1 MPSFMGVVNLITKFE
16 QVFEKIKTHPKKQ
29 IAVAVAHDPTV
40 IDAVIMADELD
51 ITDYILVGDEK
62 KIIGISEDAGFDVKV
77 NKIYNE
83 TNSIKAVEKAVQLV
97 KSNKADILMKGFV
110 NTDDFLRGVLNRENG
125 LRTGKI
131 MSHVYVLESSALKRL
146 LFITDGSVNIYPDLE
161 TKCSI
166 ILNSIYLANIFDIT
180 DPKVAVTTAIELA
193 NPKMPSTID
202 AAVLAKMSQRGQFSG
217 KIIDGPLALDN
228 AISPWAAEHK
238 GIGGPVAG
246 KADIIIVPS
255 IEAGNMLCKA
265 HVYLTGGNLAG
276 VVIGA
281 SAPIVLT
288 SRADN
293 SQSKLNS
300 IATAVLMANME
311 RALSIKFGKVH
322 Y

>member
-1 MPSFMGVVNLITKFE
+1 MPSLWGLEILITKFE

-62 KIIGISEDAGFDVKV
+62 KIIEISEDAGFDVKV

-83 TNSIKAVEKAVQLV
+83 TNSIKAVERAVQLV

-110 NTDDFLRGVLNRENG
+110 NTDDFLRGVLNREKG

-246 KADIIIVPS
+246 HADIIVVPS

-288 SRADN
+288 SRADT

>member
-1 MPSFMGVVNLITKFE
+1 MEVESLITKFE
-16 QVFEKIKTHPKKQ
+16 QVFERIKSHPKKQ
-29 IAVAVAHDPTV
+29 VAVAVAHDETV
-40 IDAVIMADELD
+40 LEAVKTADELE

-62 KIIGISEDAGFDVKV
+62 KIIDISNDAGLDVKKT
-77 NKIYNE
+77 KIYNE
-83 TNSIKAVEKAVQLV
+83 PNSIKAVKTAVQLV

-110 NTDDFLRGVLNRENG
+110 NTDDFLRGVLDRDNG

-146 LFITDGSVNIYPDLE
+146 LFITDGSVNILPDLE
-161 TKCSI
+161 TKVSI
-166 ILNSIYLANIFDIT
+166 ILNSIYLANIFDIK

-246 KADIIIVPS
+246 HADIIVVPT
-255 IEAGNMLCKA
+255 IEAGNILCKA

-288 SRADN
+288 SRADT

-300 IATAVLMANME
+300 IATAVLMSNME
-311 RALSIKFGKVH
+311 RALSVKFGDVH

>member
-1 MPSFMGVVNLITKFE
+1 MITKFE
-16 QVFEKIKTHPKKQ
+16 QVFEKIKSHPKKQ
-29 IAVAVAHDPTV
+29 VAVAVAHDETV
-40 IDAVIMADELD
+40 LNAVIMAEERN

-62 KIIGISEDAGFDVKV
+62 KILEISDETGLKIKE

-83 TNSIKAVEKAVQLV
+83 PHNIRAVATAVELV
-97 KSNKADILMKGFV
+97 KTNKADILMKGFV
-110 NTDDFLRGVLNRENG
+110 NTDDFLRGVLSRENG

-131 MSHVYVLESSALKRL
+131 ISHVYVLESSALNRL

-166 ILNSIYLANIFDIT
+166 ILNSIYLANIFDIE
-180 DPKVAVTTAIELA
+180 DPKVAITTAIELA
-193 NPKMPSTID
+193 NPKMPATID

-246 KADIIIVPS
+246 KADIIVVPS

-288 SRADN
+288 SRADTA
-293 SQSKLNS
+293 QSKLYS
-300 IATAVLMANME
+300 IATAVLMANIE
-311 RALSIKFGKVH
+311 RNLGIKFGKVH

>member
-1 MPSFMGVVNLITKFE
+1 MITKFE
-16 QVFEKIKTHPKKQ
+16 QVFEKIKSHPKKQ
-29 IAVAVAHDPTV
+29 VAVAVAHDPTV
-40 IDAVIMADELD
+40 LNAVIMAEEKN

-62 KIIGISEDAGFDVKV
+62 KILEIGDESGLKIKE

-83 TNSIKAVEKAVQLV
+83 PNNIKAVSTAVELV
-97 KSNKADILMKGFV
+97 KTNKADILMKGFV

-131 MSHVYVLESSALKRL
+131 MSHVYVLESSALNRM
-146 LFITDGSVNIYPDLE
+146 LFITDGSVNILPDLE

-166 ILNSIYLANIFDIT
+166 ILNSIYLANIFDIE
-180 DPKVAVTTAIELA
+180 DPKVAITTAIELA

-228 AISPWAAEHK
+228 AISQWAAEHK

-246 KADIIIVPS
+246 KADIIVVPS

-288 SRADN
+288 SRADTA
-293 SQSKLNS
+293 QSKLNS

-311 RALSIKFGKVH
+311 RTLSIKFGKVH

>member
-1 MPSFMGVVNLITKFE
+1 MITKFE
-16 QVFEKIKTHPKKQ
+16 QVFDRIKSHPKKQ
-29 IAVAVAHDPTV
+29 VAVAVAHDPTV

-62 KIIGISEDAGFDVKV
+62 KIIELSNDAGFEVKK

-83 TNSIKAVEKAVQLV
+83 PNNIKAVNMAVELV

-110 NTDDFLRGVLNRENG
+110 NTDDFLRGVLNRETG

-131 MSHVYVLESSALKRL
+131 MSHVYVLESSALKRM
-146 LFITDGSVNIYPDLE
+146 LFITDGSVNILPDLE

-166 ILNSIYLANIFDIT
+166 ILNSIYLANIFEIE
-180 DPKVAVTTAIELA
+180 DPKVAITTAIELA

-246 KADIIIVPS
+246 QADIIVVPS
-255 IEAGNMLCKA
+255 IEAGNILCKA

-276 VVIGA
+276 VVMGA

-288 SRADN
+288 SRADT

-300 IATAVLMANME
+300 IATAVLMANIE
-311 RALSIKFGKVH
+311 RTLSIKFGKVH

>member
-1 MPSFMGVVNLITKFE
+1 MITKFE
-16 QVFEKIKTHPKKQ
+16 QVFEKIKKNPKKQ
-29 IAVAVAHDPTV
+29 IAVAVAHDPT
-40 IDAVIMADELD
+40 ILKAVIEAEERD
-51 ITDYILVGDEK
+51 ITDYILIGDK
-62 KIIGISEDAGFDVKV
+62 NKILNIALESGLEIKE
-77 NKIYNE
+77 NKIYHEPN
-83 TNSIKAVEKAVQLV
+83 NIKAIASAVELV
-97 KSNKADILMKGFV
+97 KTNRADILMKGFV
-110 NTDDFLRGVLNRENG
+110 NTDDFLRGVLNRDHG

-131 MSHVYVLESSALKRL
+131 MSHVYILESSALNRM
-146 LFITDGSVNIYPDLE
+146 LFVTDGSVNIYPDLE

-166 ILNSIYLANIFDIT
+166 ILNSIYLANIFDIE
-180 DPKVAVTTAIELA
+180 DPKVAITTAIELA

-246 KADIIIVPS
+246 KADIIVVPS

-288 SRADN
+288 SRADTA
-293 SQSKLNS
+293 QSKLNS

-311 RALSIKFGKVH
+311 RNLSIKFGNVH

>member
-1 MPSFMGVVNLITKFE
+1 LITKFE
-16 QVFEKIKTHPKKQ
+16 QVFEKIKSHPKKQ
-29 IAVAVAHDPTV
+29 VAVAVAHDETV
-40 IDAVIMADELD
+40 LNAVIMAEERN

-62 KIIGISEDAGFDVKV
+62 KILEISDETGLKIKE

-83 TNSIKAVEKAVQLV
+83 PNNIRAVATAVELV
-97 KSNKADILMKGFV
+97 KTNKADILMKGFV
-110 NTDDFLRGVLNRENG
+110 NTDDFLRGVLSRENG

-131 MSHVYVLESSALKRL
+131 ISHVYVLESSALNRL

-166 ILNSIYLANIFDIT
+166 ILNSIYLANIFDIE
-180 DPKVAVTTAIELA
+180 DPKVAITTAIELA
-193 NPKMPSTID
+193 NPKMPATID

-246 KADIIIVPS
+246 KADIIVVPS

-288 SRADN
+288 SRADTA
-293 SQSKLNS
+293 QSKLYS

-311 RALSIKFGKVH
+311 RNLSIKFGKVH

>member
-1 MPSFMGVVNLITKFE
+1 LITKFE
-16 QVFEKIKTHPKKQ
+16 EVFDKIKSHPKKQ
-29 IAVAVAHDPTV
+29 IAVAVAHDSTV
-40 IDAVIMADELD
+40 LEAVTMAEELN
-51 ITDYILVGDEK
+51 ITDYILVGNEK
-62 KIIGISEDAGFDVKV
+62 KILDISKNAGFEINE

-83 TNSIKAVEKAVQLV
+83 PNNIKAVKKAVELV
-97 KSNKADILMKGFV
+97 KSNRADILMKGFV
-110 NTDDFLRGVLNRENG
+110 NTDDFLRGVLDRDGG
-125 LRTGKI
+125 LRTGKV
-131 MSHVYVLESSALKRL
+131 MSHVYVLESSALNRL
-146 LFITDGSVNIYPDLE
+146 LFITDGSMNIYPDLE

-166 ILNSIYLANIFDIT
+166 ILNSIYLANIFEIEE
-180 DPKVAVTTAIELA
+180 PKVAITTAIELA

-246 KADIIIVPS
+246 RADIIVVPS
-255 IEAGNMLCKA
+255 IEAGNILCKA

-281 SAPIVLT
+281 AAPIVLT
-288 SRADN
+288 SRADT

-300 IATAVLMANME
+300 IATAVLTANME
-311 RALSIKFGKVH
+311 RSLSIKFGNVH

>member
-1 MPSFMGVVNLITKFE
+1 MITKFE
-16 QVFEKIKTHPKKQ
+16 EVFDKIKSHPKKQ
-29 IAVAVAHDPTV
+29 IAVAVAHDSTV
-40 IDAVIMADELD
+40 LEAVTMAEELN
-51 ITDYILVGDEK
+51 ITDYILVGDEQ
-62 KIIGISEDAGFDVKV
+62 KILDISKNAGFEINE

-83 TNSIKAVEKAVQLV
+83 PNNIKAVKKAVQLV
-97 KSNKADILMKGFV
+97 KSNRADILMKGFV
-110 NTDDFLRGVLNRENG
+110 NTDDFLRGVLDRDNG
-125 LRTGKI
+125 LRTGKV

-146 LFITDGSVNIYPDLE
+146 LFITDGSMNIYPDLE

-166 ILNSIYLANIFDIT
+166 ILNSIYLANIFEIEE
-180 DPKVAVTTAIELA
+180 PKVAITTAIELA

-246 KADIIIVPS
+246 HADIIVVPS
-255 IEAGNMLCKA
+255 IEAGNILCKA

-281 SAPIVLT
+281 APIVLT
-288 SRADN
+288 SRADT

-300 IATAVLMANME
+300 IATAVLTANME
-311 RALSIKFGKVH
+311 RSLSIKFGNVH

>member
-1 MPSFMGVVNLITKFE
+1 MITKFE
-16 QVFEKIKTHPKKQ
+16 QVFDRIKSHPKKQ
-29 IAVAVAHDPTV
+29 VAVAVAHDPTV

-62 KIIGISEDAGFDVKV
+62 KIIELSNDAGFEIMK

-83 TNSIKAVEKAVQLV
+83 PNNIKAVNMAVELV

-110 NTDDFLRGVLNRENG
+110 NTDDFLRGVLNRETG

-131 MSHVYVLESSALKRL
+131 MSHVYVLESSALKRM
-146 LFITDGSVNIYPDLE
+146 LFITDGSVNILPDLE

-166 ILNSIYLANIFDIT
+166 ILNSIYLANIFEIE
-180 DPKVAVTTAIELA
+180 DPKVAITTAIELA

-246 KADIIIVPS
+246 QADIIVVPS
-255 IEAGNMLCKA
+255 IEAGNILCKA

-276 VVIGA
+276 VVMGA

-288 SRADN
+288 SRADT

-311 RALSIKFGKVH
+311 RTLSIKFGNVH

>member
-1 MPSFMGVVNLITKFE
+1 LRFLGVENVITKFDE
-16 QVFEKIKTHPKKQ
+16 VFDKIKSHPKKQ
-29 IAVAVAHDPTV
+29 IAVAVAHDSTV
-40 IDAVIMADELD
+40 LDAVIKAEELE
-51 ITDYILVGDEK
+51 ITDYILVGDKEK
-62 KIIGISEDAGFDVKV
+62 ILNISEEASFNVKS

-83 TNSIKAVEKAVQLV
+83 PNNLKAVDMAVELV
-97 KSNKADILMKGFV
+97 KSNRADILMKGFV
-110 NTDDFLRGVLNRENG
+110 NTDDFLRGVLNREKG

-146 LFITDGSVNIYPDLE
+146 LFITDGSVNIFPDLE

-166 ILNSIYLANIFDIT
+166 ILNSIYLANVFEIDK
-180 DPKVAVTTAIELA
+180 PKVAVTTAIELA

-217 KIIDGPLALDN
+217 MIIDGPLALDN

-246 KADIIIVPS
+246 RADIIVVPS

-281 SAPIVLT
+281 NAPIVLT
-288 SRADN
+288 SRADT

-311 RALSIKFGKVH
+311 RNLSIKFGQVH

>member
-1 MPSFMGVVNLITKFE
+1 LITKFE
-16 QVFEKIKTHPKKQ
+16 QVFEKIKSHPKKQ
-29 IAVAVAHDPTV
+29 VAVAVAQDETV
-40 IDAVIMADELD
+40 LNAVIMAEEKN

-62 KIIGISEDAGFDVKV
+62 KILEIGDETGLKIKE

-83 TNSIKAVEKAVQLV
+83 PNNIRAVATAVELV
-97 KSNKADILMKGFV
+97 KTNKADILMKGFV
-110 NTDDFLRGVLNRENG
+110 NTDDFLRGVLNREKG

-131 MSHVYVLESSALKRL
+131 ISHVYVLESSALNRL

-166 ILNSIYLANIFDIT
+166 ILNSIYLANIFDIE
-180 DPKVAVTTAIELA
+180 DPKVAITTAIELA
-193 NPKMPSTID
+193 NPKMPATID

-246 KADIIIVPS
+246 KADIIVVPS

-288 SRADN
+288 SRADTA
-293 SQSKLNS
+293 QSKLYS
-300 IATAVLMANME
+300 IATAVLMANIE
-311 RALSIKFGKVH
+311 RNLGIKFGKVH

>member
-1 MPSFMGVVNLITKFE
+1 LITKFE
-16 QVFEKIKTHPKKQ
+16 QVFEKIKSHPKKQ
-29 IAVAVAHDPTV
+29 VAVAVAHDETV
-40 IDAVIMADELD
+40 LNAVIMAEERN

-62 KIIGISEDAGFDVKV
+62 KILEIGDETGLKIKE

-83 TNSIKAVEKAVQLV
+83 PNNIRAVATAVELV
-97 KSNKADILMKGFV
+97 KTNKADILMKGFV
-110 NTDDFLRGVLNRENG
+110 NTDDFLRGVLSRENG

-131 MSHVYVLESSALKRL
+131 ISHVYVLESSALNRL

-166 ILNSIYLANIFDIT
+166 ILNSIYLANIFDIE
-180 DPKVAVTTAIELA
+180 DPKVAITTAIELA
-193 NPKMPSTID
+193 NPKMPATID

-246 KADIIIVPS
+246 KADIIVVPS

-288 SRADN
+288 SRADTA
-293 SQSKLNS
+293 QSKLYS

-311 RALSIKFGKVH
+311 RNLGIKFGKVH

>member
-1 MPSFMGVVNLITKFE
+1 MEVENLITKFE
-16 QVFEKIKTHPKKQ
+16 QVFDRIKSHPKKQ
-29 IAVAVAHDPTV
+29 VAVAVAHDATV
-40 IDAVIMADELD
+40 LDAVIMADELD

-62 KIIGISEDAGFDVKV
+62 KIIDISKESGFDVKKT
-77 NKIYNE
+77 KIYNE
-83 TNSIKAVEKAVQLV
+83 PNSIRAVDKAVELV

-131 MSHVYVLESSALKRL
+131 MSHVYVLESEALKRL
-146 LFITDGSVNIYPDLE
+146 LFITDGSVNILPDLE

-166 ILNSIYLANIFDIT
+166 ILNSIYLANIFEIE

-202 AAVLAKMSQRGQFSG
+202 AAVLAKMSQRGQFCG

-246 KADIIIVPS
+246 HADIIVVPS
-255 IEAGNMLCKA
+255 IEAGNILCKA

-288 SRADN
+288 SRADT

-311 RALSIKFGKVH
+311 RGLSIKFGKVH

>member
-1 MPSFMGVVNLITKFE
+1 MITKFE
-16 QVFEKIKTHPKKQ
+16 QVFDRIKSHPKKQ
-29 IAVAVAHDPTV
+29 VAVAVAHDPTV

-51 ITDYILVGDEK
+51 ITDYILVGDK
-62 KIIGISEDAGFDVKV
+62 NKIIEISKDAGFDVKK
-77 NKIYNE
+77 NKIYDEPN
-83 TNSIKAVEKAVQLV
+83 NIKAVNMAVELV

-110 NTDDFLRGVLNRENG
+110 NTDDFLRGVLNREKG

-131 MSHVYVLESSALKRL
+131 MSHVYVLESSALKRM
-146 LFITDGSVNIYPDLE
+146 LFITDGSVNILPDLE

-166 ILNSIYLANIFDIT
+166 ILNSIYLANIFEIE
-180 DPKVAVTTAIELA
+180 DPKVAITTAIELA

-246 KADIIIVPS
+246 QADIIVVPS
-255 IEAGNMLCKA
+255 IEAGNILCKA

-276 VVIGA
+276 VVMGA

-288 SRADN
+288 SRADT

-300 IATAVLMANME
+300 IATAVLMANIE
-311 RALSIKFGKVH
+311 RTLSIKFGKVH

>member
-1 MPSFMGVVNLITKFE
+1 MITKFE
-16 QVFEKIKTHPKKQ
+16 QVFERIKTHPKKQ
-29 IAVAVAHDPTV
+29 VAVAVAHDETV
-40 IDAVIMADELD
+40 LDAVIMADEHD

-62 KIIGISEDAGFDVKV
+62 KIIEISNEAGFEVKE
-77 NKIYNE
+77 NKIYHEPNNIRAVN
-83 TNSIKAVEKAVQLV
+83 TAVELV
-97 KSNKADILMKGFV
+97 RNNKADILMKGFV
-110 NTDDFLRGVLNRENG
+110 NTDDFLRGVLNRDTG

-131 MSHVYVLESSALKRL
+131 MSHVYVLESSALNRL
-146 LFITDGSVNIYPDLE
+146 LFITDGSVNIYPNLE

-166 ILNSIYLANIFDIT
+166 ILNSIYLANIFDIK
-180 DPKVAVTTAIELA
+180 DPKVAITTAIELA
-193 NPKMPSTID
+193 NPKMPATID

-228 AISPWAAEHK
+228 AINPWAAEHK

-246 KADIIIVPS
+246 KADIIVVPS

-276 VVIGA
+276 VVMGA

-288 SRADN
+288 SRADT

-311 RALSIKFGKVH
+311 RTLSIKFGKVH

>member
-1 MPSFMGVVNLITKFE
+1 MITKFE
-16 QVFEKIKTHPKKQ
+16 QVFDRIKSHPKKQ
-29 IAVAVAHDPTV
+29 VAVAVAHDPTV

-62 KIIGISEDAGFDVKV
+62 KIIELSNDAGFEIKK

-83 TNSIKAVEKAVQLV
+83 PNNIKAVNMAVELV

-110 NTDDFLRGVLNRENG
+110 NTDDFLRGVLNRETG

-131 MSHVYVLESSALKRL
+131 MSHVYVLESSALKRM
-146 LFITDGSVNIYPDLE
+146 LFITDGSVNILPDLE

-166 ILNSIYLANIFDIT
+166 ILNSIYLANIFEIEN
-180 DPKVAVTTAIELA
+180 PKVAITTAIELA

-246 KADIIIVPS
+246 QADIIVVPS
-255 IEAGNMLCKA
+255 IEAGNILCKA

-276 VVIGA
+276 VVMGA

-288 SRADN
+288 SRADT

-300 IATAVLMANME
+300 IATAVLMANIE
-311 RALSIKFGKVH
+311 RTLSIKFGKVH

>member
-1 MPSFMGVVNLITKFE
+1 MITKFE
-16 QVFEKIKTHPKKQ
+16 EVFDKIKSHPKKQ
-29 IAVAVAHDPTV
+29 IAVAVAHDSTV
-40 IDAVIMADELD
+40 LEAVTMAEELN
-51 ITDYILVGDEK
+51 ITDYILVGDEQ
-62 KIIGISEDAGFDVKV
+62 KILDISKNAGFEINK

-83 TNSIKAVEKAVQLV
+83 PNNIKAVKKAVQLV
-97 KSNKADILMKGFV
+97 KSNRADILMKGFV
-110 NTDDFLRGVLNRENG
+110 NTDDFLRGVLDRDNG
-125 LRTGKI
+125 LRTGKV

-146 LFITDGSVNIYPDLE
+146 LFITDGSMNIYPDLE

-166 ILNSIYLANIFDIT
+166 ILNSIYLANIFEIEE
-180 DPKVAVTTAIELA
+180 PKVAITTAIELA

-246 KADIIIVPS
+246 HADIIVVPS
-255 IEAGNMLCKA
+255 IEAGNILCKA

-281 SAPIVLT
+281 AAPIVLT
-288 SRADN
+288 SRADT

-300 IATAVLMANME
+300 IATAVLTANME
-311 RALSIKFGKVH
+311 RSLSIKFGKVH

>member
-1 MPSFMGVVNLITKFE
+1 MITKFE
-16 QVFEKIKTHPKKQ
+16 QVFDKIKSHPKKQ
-29 IAVAVAHDPTV
+29 VAVAVAHDSTV
-40 IDAVIMADELD
+40 LDAVIMADELD
-51 ITDYILVGDEK
+51 ITDYILVGDEE
-62 KIIGISEDAGFDVKV
+62 KIMEISKESGFDVKR
-77 NKIYNE
+77 NKIYDEPN
-83 TNSIKAVEKAVQLV
+83 NIRAVYRAVQLV
-97 KSNKADILMKGFV
+97 KSNRADILMKGFV
-110 NTDDFLRGVLNRENG
+110 NTDDFLRGVLNKTSG
-125 LRTGKI
+125 LRTGKV
-131 MSHVYVLESSALKRL
+131 MSHVYVLESSALKRM
-146 LFITDGSVNIYPDLE
+146 LFITDGSMNIAPDLE

-166 ILNSIYLANIFDIT
+166 ILNSIYLANIFDIEE
-180 DPKVAVTTAIELA
+180 PKVAVTTAIELA

-202 AAVLAKMSQRGQFSG
+202 AAVIAKMSQRGQFSG

-246 KADIIIVPS
+246 YADIIVVPS

-288 SRADN
+288 SRADT

-300 IATAVLMANME
+300 IATAVLTANME
-311 RALSIKFGKVH
+311 RSLNIKFGKVH

>member
-1 MPSFMGVVNLITKFE
+1 MITKFE
-16 QVFEKIKTHPKKQ
+16 QVFDRIKSHPKKQ
-29 IAVAVAHDPTV
+29 VAVAVAHDPTV

-62 KIIGISEDAGFDVKV
+62 KIIELSNDAGFEIMK

-83 TNSIKAVEKAVQLV
+83 PNNIKAVNMAVELV

-110 NTDDFLRGVLNRENG
+110 NTDDFLRGVLNRETG

-131 MSHVYVLESSALKRL
+131 MSHVYVLESSALKRM
-146 LFITDGSVNIYPDLE
+146 LFITDGSVNILPDLE

-166 ILNSIYLANIFDIT
+166 ILNSVYLANIFEIE
-180 DPKVAVTTAIELA
+180 DPKVAITTAIELA

-246 KADIIIVPS
+246 QADIIVVPS
-255 IEAGNMLCKA
+255 IEAGNILCKA

-276 VVIGA
+276 VVMGA

-288 SRADN
+288 SRADT

-300 IATAVLMANME
+300 IATAVLMANIE
-311 RALSIKFGKVH
+311 RTLSIKFGKVH

>member
-1 MPSFMGVVNLITKFE
+1 MITKFE
-16 QVFEKIKTHPKKQ
+16 QVFEKIKSHPKKQ
-29 IAVAVAHDPTV
+29 VAVAVAHDETV
-40 IDAVIMADELD
+40 LNAVIMAEERN

-62 KIIGISEDAGFDVKV
+62 KILEISDETGLKIKE

-83 TNSIKAVEKAVQLV
+83 PNNIRAVATAVELV
-97 KSNKADILMKGFV
+97 KTNKADILMKGFV
-110 NTDDFLRGVLNRENG
+110 NTDDFLRGVLSRENG

-131 MSHVYVLESSALKRL
+131 ISHVYVLESSALNRL

-166 ILNSIYLANIFDIT
+166 ILNSIYLANIFDIE
-180 DPKVAVTTAIELA
+180 DPKVAITTAIELA
-193 NPKMPSTID
+193 NPKMPATID

-246 KADIIIVPS
+246 KADIIVVPS

-288 SRADN
+288 SRADTA
-293 SQSKLNS
+293 QSKLYS

-311 RALSIKFGKVH
+311 RNLSIKFGKVH

>member
-1 MPSFMGVVNLITKFE
+1 MPSLWGLEILITKFE

-62 KIIGISEDAGFDVKV
+62 KIIEISEDAGFDVKV

-83 TNSIKAVEKAVQLV
+83 TNSIKAVERAVQLV

-110 NTDDFLRGVLNRENG
+110 NTDDFLRGVLNREKG

-166 ILNSIYLANIFDIT
+166 ILNSIYLANIFDIK

-246 KADIIIVPS
+246 HADIIVVPS

-288 SRADN
+288 SRADT

>member
-1 MPSFMGVVNLITKFE
+1 LITKFE
-16 QVFEKIKTHPKKQ
+16 QVFDRIKSHPKKQ
-29 IAVAVAHDPTV
+29 VAVAVAHDPTV
-40 IDAVIMADELD
+40 IDAVIRADELD

-62 KIIGISEDAGFDVKV
+62 KIIELSKDAGFEVKK

-83 TNSIKAVEKAVQLV
+83 PNNIKAVNMAVELV

-131 MSHVYVLESSALKRL
+131 MSHVYVLESSALKRM
-146 LFITDGSVNIYPDLE
+146 LFITDGSVNILPDLE

-166 ILNSIYLANIFDIT
+166 ILNSIYLANIFEIE
-180 DPKVAVTTAIELA
+180 DPKVAITTAIELA

-246 KADIIIVPS
+246 QADIIVVPS
-255 IEAGNMLCKA
+255 IEAGNILCKA

-276 VVIGA
+276 VVMGA

-288 SRADN
+288 SRADT

-300 IATAVLMANME
+300 IATAVLMANIE
-311 RALSIKFGKVH
+311 RTLSIKFGKVH

>member
-1 MPSFMGVVNLITKFE
+1 MITKFE
-16 QVFEKIKTHPKKQ
+16 QVFDRIKSHPKKQ
-29 IAVAVAHDPTV
+29 VAVAVAHDPTV
-40 IDAVIMADELD
+40 IDAVIRADELD

-62 KIIGISEDAGFDVKV
+62 KIIELSKDAGFEVKK

-83 TNSIKAVEKAVQLV
+83 PNNIKAVNMAVELV

-131 MSHVYVLESSALKRL
+131 MSHVYVLESSALKRM
-146 LFITDGSVNIYPDLE
+146 LFITDGSVNILPDLE

-166 ILNSIYLANIFDIT
+166 ILNSVYLANIFEIE
-180 DPKVAVTTAIELA
+180 DPKVAITTAIELA

-246 KADIIIVPS
+246 QADIIVVPS
-255 IEAGNMLCKA
+255 IEAGNILCKA

-276 VVIGA
+276 VVMGA

-288 SRADN
+288 SRADT

-300 IATAVLMANME
+300 IATAVLMANIE
-311 RALSIKFGKVH
+311 RTLSIKFGKVH

>member
-1 MPSFMGVVNLITKFE
+1 MITRFE
-16 QVFEKIKTHPKKQ
+16 QVFEKIKEHPKKQ
-29 IAVAVAHDPTV
+29 IAVAVAHDKTV
-40 IDAVIMADELD
+40 LEAVIKAEELN
-51 ITDYILVGDEK
+51 ITDYILVGDK
-62 KIIGISEDAGFDVKV
+62 SKILAIAEESSLNIKENKV
-77 NKIYNE
+77 YDEPNK
-83 TNSIKAVEKAVQLV
+83 IKAVATAVELV
-97 KSNKADILMKGFV
+97 RTNRADILMKGFV
-110 NTDDFLRGVLNRENG
+110 NTDDFLRGVLDRDKG

-131 MSHVYVLESSALKRL
+131 MSHVYVLESSALNRM
-146 LFITDGSVNIYPDLE
+146 LFVTDGSVNIYPDLD

-166 ILNSIYLANIFDIT
+166 ILNSIYLANIFDIE

-228 AISPWAAEHK
+228 AISPWAAKHK

-246 KADIIIVPS
+246 KADVIVVPS

-288 SRADN
+288 SRADTA
-293 SQSKLNS
+293 QSKLNS

-311 RALSIKFGKVH
+311 RNLSIKFGKVH

>member
-1 MPSFMGVVNLITKFE
+1 MITKFE
-16 QVFEKIKTHPKKQ
+16 QVFDRIKSHPKKQ
-29 IAVAVAHDPTV
+29 VAVAVAHDPTV
-40 IDAVIMADELD
+40 IDAVIRADELD

-62 KIIGISEDAGFDVKV
+62 KIIELSKDAGFEVKK

-83 TNSIKAVEKAVQLV
+83 PNNIKAVNMAVELV

-131 MSHVYVLESSALKRL
+131 MSHVYVLESSALKRM
-146 LFITDGSVNIYPDLE
+146 LFITDGSVNILPDLE

-166 ILNSIYLANIFDIT
+166 IFNSVYLANIFEIEDT
-180 DPKVAVTTAIELA
+180 KVAITTAIELA

-246 KADIIIVPS
+246 QADIIVVPS
-255 IEAGNMLCKA
+255 IEAGNILCKA

-276 VVIGA
+276 VVMGA

-288 SRADN
+288 SRADT

-300 IATAVLMANME
+300 IATAVLMANIE
-311 RALSIKFGKVH
+311 RTLSIKFGKVH

>member
-1 MPSFMGVVNLITKFE
+1 MITKFE
-16 QVFEKIKTHPKKQ
+16 QVFDRIKSHPKKQ
-29 IAVAVAHDPTV
+29 VAVAVAHDPTV
-40 IDAVIMADELD
+40 IDAVIRADELD

-62 KIIGISEDAGFDVKV
+62 KIIELSKDAGFEVKK

-83 TNSIKAVEKAVQLV
+83 PNNIKAVNMAVELV

-110 NTDDFLRGVLNRENG
+110 NTDDFLRGVLNRETG

-131 MSHVYVLESSALKRL
+131 MSHVYVLESSALKRM
-146 LFITDGSVNIYPDLE
+146 LFITDGSVNILPDLE

-166 ILNSIYLANIFDIT
+166 ILNSVYLANIFEIE
-180 DPKVAVTTAIELA
+180 DPKVAITTAIELA

-246 KADIIIVPS
+246 QADIIVVPS
-255 IEAGNMLCKA
+255 IEAGNILCKA

-276 VVIGA
+276 VVMGA

-288 SRADN
+288 SRADT

-300 IATAVLMANME
+300 IATAVLMANIE
-311 RALSIKFGKVH
+311 RTLSIKFGKVH

>member
-1 MPSFMGVVNLITKFE
+1 MITKFE
-16 QVFEKIKTHPKKQ
+16 QVFEKIKSHPKKQ
-29 IAVAVAHDPTV
+29 IAVAVAHDETV
-40 IDAVIMADELD
+40 LNAVIMAEEKN

-62 KIIGISEDAGFDVKV
+62 KILEIGEETGLKIKE

-83 TNSIKAVEKAVQLV
+83 PNNIRAVATAVELV
-97 KSNKADILMKGFV
+97 KTNKADILMKGFV
-110 NTDDFLRGVLNRENG
+110 NTDDFLRGVLNREKG

-131 MSHVYVLESSALKRL
+131 ISHEYVLESSALNHL

-166 ILNSIYLANIFDIT
+166 ILNSIYLANIFDIE
-180 DPKVAVTTAIELA
+180 DPKVAITTAIELA
-193 NPKMPSTID
+193 NPKMPATID

-228 AISPWAAEHK
+228 AISPWAAENK

-246 KADIIIVPS
+246 KADIIVVPS

-288 SRADN
+288 SRADTT
-293 SQSKLNS
+293 QSKLYS
-300 IATAVLMANME
+300 IAKAVLMANME
-311 RALSIKFGKVH
+311 RNLGIKFGKVH

>member
-1 MPSFMGVVNLITKFE
+1 MITKFE
-16 QVFEKIKTHPKKQ
+16 QVFDRIKSHPKKQ
-29 IAVAVAHDPTV
+29 VAVAVAHDPTV

-62 KIIGISEDAGFDVKV
+62 KIIELSNDAGFEIKK

-83 TNSIKAVEKAVQLV
+83 PNNIKAVNMAVELV

-110 NTDDFLRGVLNRENG
+110 NTDDFLRGVLNRETG

-131 MSHVYVLESSALKRL
+131 MSHVYVLESSALKRM
-146 LFITDGSVNIYPDLE
+146 LFITDGSVNILPDLE

-166 ILNSIYLANIFDIT
+166 ILNSIYLANIFEIE
-180 DPKVAVTTAIELA
+180 DPKVAITTAIELA

-246 KADIIIVPS
+246 QADIIVVPS
-255 IEAGNMLCKA
+255 IEAGNILCKA

-276 VVIGA
+276 VVMGA

-288 SRADN
+288 SRADT

-300 IATAVLMANME
+300 IATAVLMANIE
-311 RALSIKFGKVH
+311 RTLSIKFGKVH

>member
-1 MPSFMGVVNLITKFE
+1 MITKFE
-16 QVFEKIKTHPKKQ
+16 EVFDKIKSHPKKQ
-29 IAVAVAHDPTV
+29 IAVAVAHDSTV
-40 IDAVIMADELD
+40 LEAVTKADALN
-51 ITDYILVGDEK
+51 ITDYILVGDEQ
-62 KIIGISEDAGFDVKV
+62 KILDISKNEGFEINE

-83 TNSIKAVEKAVQLV
+83 PNNIKAVKKAVQLV
-97 KSNKADILMKGFV
+97 KSNRADILMKGFV
-110 NTDDFLRGVLNRENG
+110 NTDDFLRGVLDRDNG
-125 LRTGKI
+125 LRTGKV
-131 MSHVYVLESSALKRL
+131 MSHVYVLESSALRRL
-146 LFITDGSVNIYPDLE
+146 LFITDGSMNIYPDLE

-166 ILNSIYLANIFDIT
+166 ILNSIYLANIFEIEE
-180 DPKVAVTTAIELA
+180 PKVAITTAIELA

-246 KADIIIVPS
+246 KADIIVVPS
-255 IEAGNMLCKA
+255 IEAGNILCKA

-281 SAPIVLT
+281 AAPIVLT
-288 SRADN
+288 SRADT

-300 IATAVLMANME
+300 IATAVLTANME
-311 RALSIKFGKVH
+311 RSLSIKFGNVH

>member
-1 MPSFMGVVNLITKFE
+1 MITRFDE
-16 QVFEKIKTHPKKQ
+16 VFERIKSHPKKQ
-29 IAVAVAHDPTV
+29 ISVAVAQDPT
-40 IDAVIMADELD
+40 ILEAVIMADELD

-62 KIIGISEDAGFDVKV
+62 KILDISKEFGFEIKE
-77 NKIYNE
+77 NKIFNE
-83 TNSIKAVEKAVQLV
+83 PNTIRAVQKSVELV
-97 KSNKADILMKGFV
+97 SSNKADILMKGFI
-110 NTDDFLRGVLNRENG
+110 NTDDFLRGVLKKERG
-125 LRTGKI
+125 LRTGKV
-131 MSHVYVLESSALKRL
+131 MSHVYVLESAALERL
-146 LFITDGSVNIYPDLE
+146 LFITDGSMNIYPDLE

-166 ILNSIYLANIFDIT
+166 ILNSIYLANIFEIEE
-180 DPKVAVTTAIELA
+180 PKVAITTAIELA

-228 AISPWAAEHK
+228 AINPWAAEHK

-246 KADIIIVPS
+246 QADIIVVPS
-255 IEAGNMLCKA
+255 IEAGNILCKA

-288 SRADN
+288 SRADTA
-293 SQSKLNS
+293 QSKLNS

-311 RALSIKFGKVH
+311 RSLSIKFGKVH

>member
-1 MPSFMGVVNLITKFE
+1 MITKFE
-16 QVFEKIKTHPKKQ
+16 EVFDKIKSHPKKQ
-29 IAVAVAHDPTV
+29 IAVAVAHDSTV
-40 IDAVIMADELD
+40 LEAVTMAEELN
-51 ITDYILVGDEK
+51 ITDYILVGDEQ
-62 KIIGISEDAGFDVKV
+62 KILDISKNAGFEINE

-83 TNSIKAVEKAVQLV
+83 PNNIKAVKKAVQLV
-97 KSNKADILMKGFV
+97 KSNRADILMKGFV
-110 NTDDFLRGVLNRENG
+110 NTDDFLRGVLDRDNG
-125 LRTGKI
+125 LRTGKV

-146 LFITDGSVNIYPDLE
+146 LFITDGSMNIYPDLE

-166 ILNSIYLANIFDIT
+166 ILNSIYLANIFEIEE
-180 DPKVAVTTAIELA
+180 PKVAITTAIELA

-246 KADIIIVPS
+246 KADIIVVPS
-255 IEAGNMLCKA
+255 IEAGNILCKA

-281 SAPIVLT
+281 AAPIVLT
-288 SRADN
+288 SRADT

-300 IATAVLMANME
+300 IATAVLTANME
-311 RALSIKFGKVH
+311 RTLSIKFGNVH

>member
-1 MPSFMGVVNLITKFE
+1 MITKFE
-16 QVFEKIKTHPKKQ
+16 QVFDRIKSHPKKQ

-62 KIIGISEDAGFDVKV
+62 KIIELSKDAGFDVKK

-83 TNSIKAVEKAVQLV
+83 PNSIKAVNVAVELV

-131 MSHVYVLESSALKRL
+131 MSHVYVLESSALNRM
-146 LFITDGSVNIYPDLE
+146 LFITDGSVNILPDLE

-166 ILNSIYLANIFDIT
+166 ILNSVYLANIFEIE

-228 AISPWAAEHK
+228 ALSPWAAKHK

-246 KADIIIVPS
+246 QADIIVVPS
-255 IEAGNMLCKA
+255 IEAGNILCKA

-288 SRADN
+288 SRADT

-300 IATAVLMANME
+300 IATAVLMANIE
-311 RALSIKFGKVH
+311 RTLSIKFGKVH

>member
-1 MPSFMGVVNLITKFE
+1 MITKFE
-16 QVFEKIKTHPKKQ
+16 EVFDKIKSHPKKQ
-29 IAVAVAHDPTV
+29 IAVAVAHDSTV
-40 IDAVIMADELD
+40 LEAVKMAEELN

-62 KIIGISEDAGFDVKV
+62 KILDISKNAGFEINE

-83 TNSIKAVEKAVQLV
+83 PNNIKAIKKAVQLV
-97 KSNKADILMKGFV
+97 KSNRADILMKGFV
-110 NTDDFLRGVLNRENG
+110 NTDDFLRGVLDKVNG
-125 LRTGKI
+125 LRTGKV
-131 MSHVYVLESSALKRL
+131 MSHVYVLESSALNRL
-146 LFITDGSVNIYPDLE
+146 LFITDGSMNIYPDLE

-166 ILNSIYLANIFDIT
+166 ILNSIYLANIFEIEE
-180 DPKVAVTTAIELA
+180 PKVAITTAIELA

-246 KADIIIVPS
+246 RADIIVVPS

-281 SAPIVLT
+281 AAPIVLT
-288 SRADN
+288 SRADT

-300 IATAVLMANME
+300 IATAVLTANME
-311 RALSIKFGKVH
+311 RNLSIKFGNVH

>member
-1 MPSFMGVVNLITKFE
+1 MGVGNLITKFE

-62 KIIGISEDAGFDVKV
+62 KIIEISEDAGFDVKV

-83 TNSIKAVEKAVQLV
+83 TNSIKAVERAVQLV

-110 NTDDFLRGVLNRENG
+110 NTDDFLRGVLNREKG

-166 ILNSIYLANIFDIT
+166 ILNSIYLANIFDIK

-246 KADIIIVPS
+246 HADIIVVPS

-288 SRADN
+288 SRADT